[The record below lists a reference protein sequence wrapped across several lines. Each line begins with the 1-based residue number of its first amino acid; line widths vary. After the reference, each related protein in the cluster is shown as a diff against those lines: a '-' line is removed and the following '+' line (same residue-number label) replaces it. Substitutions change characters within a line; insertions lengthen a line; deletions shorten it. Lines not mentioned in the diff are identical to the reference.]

1 MVMLKI
7 ENLHFSYGN
16 GGKVLRGIDLRL
28 EEGEVVTLTGPNGS
42 GKSTLLKCICGI
54 NPGYTGRI
62 EIGGRDLR
70 EMPSRERARLIAY
83 VPQSEDRGFPC
94 TVYDA
99 VLMGRRPYIQWSPTR
114 EDHEIVEAIIEA
126 MGLGGLVARDVNRL
140 SGGQRQKVLIARAL
154 AQLPSVLLL
163 DEPTSNLDIKHQL
176 EVMDVVRELT
186 GHGVSS
192 LVAIHDLNMASRF
205 GDRCVLL
212 HEGRVYAEGDW
223 SEVLSRQNLMEI
235 YGVSCCIIH
244 RDGHGLVVPESGDGG
259 HLGELSWLKYGKGR
273 WGQGCQ

>member
-1 MVMLKI
+1 MLKI
-7 ENLHFSYGN
+7 DNLHFSYGN
-16 GGKVLRGIDLRL
+16 GDKVLQGINLHL
-28 EEGEVVTLTGPNGS
+28 NEGEVVTLIGPNGS

-54 NPGYTGRI
+54 NPSYTGRI
-62 EIGGRDLR
+62 EVRGRDLK
-70 EMPSRERARLIAY
+70 EMTSRERARLIAY

-114 EDHEIVEAIIEA
+114 EDHEIVESIIEA
-126 MGLGGLVARDVNRL
+126 VGLGDLVDRDVNRL

-176 EVMDVVRELT
+176 EVMNVIRELA

-212 HEGRVYAEGDW
+212 HQGSIYAEGEW
-223 SEVLSRQNLMEI
+223 SEVLNQQNLMEI
-235 YGVSCCIIH
+235 YGVSCCVIH
-244 RDGHGLVVPESGDGG
+244 QNGHGLVVPESSSGRQ
-259 HLGELSWLKYGKGR
+259 LGEPSWLRYKKETVSR
-273 WGQGCQ
+273 KHM